1 MKPQSPK
8 LRFPSGALRPNLLKL
23 ALALNWALVGV
34 RDFCYTAPTQ
44 APGQSLSFLYHKKET
59 IFFTIDPHYG
69 NLKRIPKKKEPLN
82 PKALNPKALN
92 PRVH

>member
-23 ALALNWALVGV
+23 ALALNWALVRDV
-34 RDFCYTAPTQ
+34 RYTATTQ
-44 APGQSLSFLYHKKET
+44 APGQSLRFLYHEKET
-59 IFFTIDPHYG
+59 ILFTIDPHYYG

-82 PKALNPKALN
+82 PKALNPKALK
-92 PRVH
+92 P